1 VSAIPLLGE
10 TMDYNLLKALTA
22 LVSSAN
28 VTKAAEKLH
37 LSQPAAS
44 NALARLRSTMEDPIL
59 IRSGNAMTPTERAVQ
74 AAKEAELLIDKIE
87 NLFSPPKEFVPE
99 ISSHRF
105 VLALTDYGMQTV
117 APTLLQ
123 ALAKAGPNIEL
134 DIRLLDDKDSQAS
147 LSEALL
153 NNEVD
158 FLITPLIET
167 PKAFSSMELF
177 QDQFVTIAASQ
188 HSRVNQSLSEEQ
200 FLQEKHLL
208 VSFSKDR
215 HGIVDTALHK
225 QSKKRTIA
233 HTVSNFYS
241 AALMV
246 EKTDLLCTISGKIVD
261 DLDEKFN
268 IQVFDCPVNMPAFS
282 IRMYWSRVQEK
293 KPEHIWFIQ
302 FIKSIQTSL

>member
-1 VSAIPLLGE
+1 
-10 TMDYNLLKALTA
+10 MDYNLLKALTA

-59 IRSGNAMTPTERAVQ
+59 IRSGNSMTPTGRAIE
-74 AAKEAELLIDKIE
+74 AAKQAELLIDKIE
-87 NLFSPPKEFVPE
+87 SLFSPPNDFVPE
-99 ISSHRF
+99 TSSHRF

-117 APTLLQ
+117 GPTLLQ
-123 ALAKAGPNIEL
+123 ELAKVGPNIEL
-134 DIRLLDDKDSQAS
+134 DIRLLGDKDSQAS

-158 FLITPLIET
+158 FLISRLIET
-167 PKAFSSMELF
+167 PKAFNSMALF
-177 QDQFVTIAASQ
+177 QDQFVTIASSQ
-188 HSRVNQSLSEEQ
+188 YSRIKQSLSEEL

-208 VSFSKDR
+208 VSFSGDR
-215 HGIVDTALHK
+215 YGIVDAALHK
-225 QSKKRTIA
+225 QSKTRTIA

-246 EKTDLLCTISGKIVD
+246 EKTDLLCTMSGKIVA
-261 DLDEKFN
+261 DLNEKFN

-282 IRMYWSRVQEK
+282 TRMYWSRVQEK
-293 KPEHIWFIQ
+293 KPEHVWFIQ
-302 FIKSIQTSL
+302 FLKSIQASL